1 MRKLAA
7 IGALGLFASC
17 LFAQGLNVPSGQT
30 KEDWEEINFEFNSS
44 ILSDGYPSLLRLA
57 ELLIEHRDYRVR
69 ITGNTDD
76 VGAVVYNER
85 LGLARANAVRDFLIK
100 YGAADNQ
107 ITTATQGKTAPA
119 VSNTTREGRFINRR
133 VTLLVADGQGRTVKE
148 GGIREVINAIPQ
160 GAGDCCNE
168 VRRQLDKLDDILSAL
183 KNLQGENQKLR
194 DELAGLKDQQDAIR
208 DQVSGLPKTIPT

>member
-1 MRKLAA
+1 MKRLAVC
-7 IGALGLFASC
+7 GALPLMVSS
-17 LFAQGLNVPSGQT
+17 LWAQGLNPGSQT
-30 KEDWEEINFEFNSS
+30 KDDWEEINFEFDSAV
-44 ILSDGYPSLLRLA
+44 LSDGYPSLLRLA
-57 ELLIEHRDYRVR
+57 ELLMQHRDYRVR
-69 ITGNTDD
+69 VTGNTDD
-76 VGAVVYNER
+76 VGAVAFNER

-119 VSNTTREGRFINRR
+119 VSNTSREGRFINRR
-133 VTLLVADGQGRTVKE
+133 VTLLVTDGQGRTVKE

-160 GAGDCCNE
+160 TPGDCCND

-194 DELAGLKDQQDAIR
+194 DELGAVKNQQDTIR
-208 DQVSGLPKTIPT
+208 DQVSG